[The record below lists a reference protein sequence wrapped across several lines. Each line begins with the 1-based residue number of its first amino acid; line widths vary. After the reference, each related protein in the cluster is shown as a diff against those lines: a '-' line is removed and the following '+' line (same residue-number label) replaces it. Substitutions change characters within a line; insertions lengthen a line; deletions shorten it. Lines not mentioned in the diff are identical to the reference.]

1 MAGTT
6 VALLSISP
14 ANGEIP
20 MERLHAIARRA
31 VTGANVLWLPPALAL
46 LLQAPLRA
54 ADAVPVPAAAVR
66 IAATPARSVIVIDG
80 LLTEPAWSVPAATD
94 FVQRDPYEGVP
105 PSEPTAVRVPDDTHA
120 LYAAVAMVSRH
131 AGPSGRRPRG
141 DDEPEADV
149 VQVYL
154 DPRRDGRSGA
164 MFEVSAAG
172 AQRDALIYNDA
183 SLDYSWDA
191 VWDSAVSI
199 DERSWTA
206 ELRIPLSQ
214 LRAASSDAWGIN
226 VARYIRR
233 RNETDW
239 LVLLPKPETHP
250 AGPMAELTGP
260 DRATPTPRMEI
271 ASHAVARDMTSSGA
285 STAAGSGIVN
295 DLSVDVKAGVGRNLA
310 VDATVNPDFAQVEAD
325 PAAVNLT
332 AFETFREER
341 RPFFTESVP
350 LFQTYGNPGGAFDAA
365 TPLLFY
371 SRRIGQAPPESVI
384 VAPLSQPTATPVL
397 GALKLSGAV

>member
-1 MAGTT
+1 MSSHKTERRSLPTSPNTEGFGARMAGTT

-31 VTGANVLWLPPALAL
+31 VTGANVLWLPLALA

-94 FVQRDPYEGVP
+94 FVQRDPYEGVA
-105 PSEPTAVRVPDDTHA
+105 PSESTEVRVLYDTQA
-120 LYAAVAMVSRH
+120 LYVGVRMFDRN
-131 AGPSGRRPRG
+131 AGQIGRRLSRR
-141 DDEPEADV
+141 DDEPDADV

-239 LVLLPKPETHP
+239 LVLVPKRETHL
-250 AGPMAELTGP
+250 AG
-260 DRATPTPRMEI
+260 
-271 ASHAVARDMTSSGA
+271 
-285 STAAGSGIVN
+285 
-295 DLSVDVKAGVGRNLA
+295 
-310 VDATVNPDFAQVEAD
+310 
-325 PAAVNLT
+325 
-332 AFETFREER
+332 
-341 RPFFTESVP
+341 
-350 LFQTYGNPGGAFDAA
+350 
-365 TPLLFY
+365 
-371 SRRIGQAPPESVI
+371 
-384 VAPLSQPTATPVL
+384 
-397 GALKLSGAV
+397 